1 MTLELVPETFLPRAQ
16 KWLCR
21 IDDDRVFAYA
31 RGHDF
36 IRASDHELWA
46 HLSDGRLLSARS
58 GEPLAYAVGAVYYD
72 AVTNEPRY
80 YEPA

>member
-1 MTLELVPETFLPRAQ
+1 MTLELVPERSQQRAQ

-21 IDDDRVFAYA
+21 VDDDRAFAYA
-31 RGHDF
+31 RGHDY

-58 GEPLAYAVGAVYYD
+58 GEPLAYSVGAVYYD
-72 AVTNEPRY
+72 AVTNEPLY
-80 YEPA
+80 YVPA